1 MQIELEDLVA
11 NVTNPKW
18 PFYVLPSFHLDTFGL
33 VHVSKSARTQGTGG
47 GGSDAVVGRY
57 SIHTKT
63 SQGNEGI
70 L

>member
-18 PFYVLPSFHLDTFGL
+18 PFYVLPSFHLYTFGL

-47 GGSDAVVGRY
+47 GSDAVVGRY

-63 SQGNEGI
+63 SQSIEGI